1 MYNYVRENEML
12 KAEDVYFKLIK
23 KNENMT
29 LESKDK
35 RKLLK
40 VMKKRIH
47 FIEEEFLSAKKN
59 IDENVITNFIVDNG
73 LELVNDLKEG
83 FSITKE
89 NFVKENI
96 DQWTVHFD
104 SVLNYEDG
112 FIDYINNVEDFDLE
126 DIVNLY
132 NKSKEYLDGYQKQKT
147 LTYSS

>member
-96 DQWTVHFD
+96 EQWTVNFD
-104 SVLNYEDG
+104 SVLN
-112 FIDYINNVEDFDLE
+112 
-126 DIVNLY
+126 
-132 NKSKEYLDGYQKQKT
+132 
-147 LTYSS
+147 